1 MELAIRGNCVCCFA
15 VDAIFVGFEE
25 VKESGGESF
34 KVVIWG
40 VAMQATRR
48 DNFYG
53 KEWFSLCNTAAL
65 KFIVSLTGYCRFD

>member
-1 MELAIRGNCVCCFA
+1 MGKAL
-15 VDAIFVGFEE
+15 
-25 VKESGGESF
+25 KLSF
-34 KVVIWG
+34 G

-65 KFIVSLTGYCRFD
+65 KLIVSLTGYYKLFYRIVPLFPILLLFYIFCIY